1 MVRVYSWLAVDS
13 AMRVSQRLEMFTE
26 ELEELGWQC
35 LEQSMEENPKLSRAI
50 GVAVFKKYTGVDLS
64 VELDWE
70 EQLFREGVEGDP
82 EIKSE
87 FIKAKLRDMGVEF
100 PEDIEPVE
108 ELIRK
113 FEQINQL
120 KELIEGPR
128 SPSDTLARFL
138 KEAAPAL
145 PEIVKV
151 IQKAR
156 GTGAVEQ
163 DGSPLAASPAQAQLP
178 VGQDSNPDGPDEADE
193 FEDPMLI

>member
-1 MVRVYSWLAVDS
+1 
-13 AMRVSQRLEMFTE
+13 
-26 ELEELGWQC
+26 
-35 LEQSMEENPKLSRAI
+35 
-50 GVAVFKKYTGVDLS
+50 
-64 VELDWE
+64 
-70 EQLFREGVEGDP
+70 
-82 EIKSE
+82 
-87 FIKAKLRDMGVEF
+87 MGVEF
-100 PEDIEPVE
+100 PEDIDPIEVQ
-108 ELIRK
+108 IRK
-113 FEQINQL
+113 FEQIKQL

-128 SPSDTLARFL
+128 GPSDTLARFL